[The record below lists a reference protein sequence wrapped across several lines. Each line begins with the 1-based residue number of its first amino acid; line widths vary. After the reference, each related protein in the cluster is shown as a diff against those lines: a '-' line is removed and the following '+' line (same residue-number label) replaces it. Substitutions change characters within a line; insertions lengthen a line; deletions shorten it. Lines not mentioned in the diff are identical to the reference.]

1 MGWYKQHSS
10 FKTYNDQ
17 KLFGKCIFCNHTKE
31 IKRQDFVLEFS
42 EFERQKGNICKDC
55 YVANA
60 VKVVAGYGLLGNRL
74 IGYGQLP
81 SS

>member
-10 FKTYNDQ
+10 FKTYNDE

-60 VKVVAGYGLLGNRL
+60 VKVVAG
-74 IGYGQLP
+74 
-81 SS
+81 